1 PHTTPSIKPKNVDLA
16 ATVLDYLGVPRDSAL
31 DGQPITQSTVDPFDG
46 KWSSLQSRV
55 DETGIPSSVKGW
67 TQSFP
72 AGWSVDNTGMG
83 TGGVTEWRGW
93 SLSND
98 EFWTYAQRDQGRET
112 NVRARGVFAVA
123 DSDEWAD
130 KSFSGTF
137 NSTLVSPAYTVTG
150 WATAKLSY

>member
-1 PHTTPSIKPKNVDLA
+1 
-16 ATVLDYLGVPRDSAL
+16 
-31 DGQPITQSTVDPFDG
+31 
-46 KWSSLQSRV
+46 
-55 DETGIPSSVKGW
+55 
-67 TQSFP
+67 
-72 AGWSVDNTGMG
+72 
-83 TGGVTEWRGW
+83 

-150 WATAKLSY
+150 WATAKLSYGSHYLQEGNQRGTATVAFNGGAQTVLKTYSADGRAQIENLTIAVPAGATSMVVRWTLSNANNNWYWAMDNPSVTRAS